1 MFNLFDDDD
10 DEQPT
15 AIFEFESGTL
25 CDVCGKYHADRWQC
39 DPSIPNPW
47 GGGEE

>member
-1 MFNLFDDDD
+1 MFNLFDD

-25 CDVCGKYHADRWQC
+25 CPVCGLYQADLWQC

-47 GGGEE
+47 ATSEE